1 MKVDLITIF
10 PKVVLDMGEQEEEGI
25 AKDHGAILEIHY
37 LGAHITS
44 YKSLVSQSSCYKHE
58 VVECIKE
65 THQSIV
71 GSDRQP
77 FDDYIV
83 VVDENIDW
91 DSTDPPNPPSVDLIT
106 YFLNLKAD
114 ASVSLDF
121 GKIILPQSRTIFP
134 QDPQKY
140 RERRYVSNCR
150 VFWDNRSPWVPPI
163 SPWGQV
169 KIGLRQKEEGSLVK
183 ALNNLHKNQVELHEK
198 LTIAID
204 LFNQSC
210 RTSLFHRNAAL
221 VLIISA
227 FEALFNIPKEIGG
240 KKSMFTYIMQIYL
253 GFDEDVAD
261 EAEKLYEL
269 RNKIVHGE
277 TATEKRQIF
286 PDQYHSHYEIARNLF
301 EASVRFVLEQYG
313 ELYISPRDKS
323 TMKKHLLELI
333 ASNKKKVEKAIDLL
347 KRFAS
352 GTQDYSEK
360 RSSLREFIKTLSV
373 LNPDDVSAKELL
385 FPYLKATFL
394 MVRKLIQYEKDV
406 VKDLPSCNTKLG
418 VEDRIP
424 YYDKIEGICKEI
436 EKIVRQS
443 GSKFG
448 KHRKM
453 QLDNQIEDLLQVTN
467 DMVLGS
473 SEMTHSGYSVREFVS
488 KSFGAI
494 RAFRKLRSDSN

>member
-1 MKVDLITIF
+1 MKADLITIF
-10 PKVVLDMGEQEEEGI
+10 PKVVLDTGEQEEQKR
-25 AKDHGAILEIHY
+25 AKDHGTMSEIRY

-44 YKSLVSQSSCYKHE
+44 YKSLVSRSSCYRYE

-71 GSDRQP
+71 DSNRQP

-91 DSTDPPNPPSVDLIT
+91 VSTDPPNPPSVDLIT
-106 YFLNLKAD
+106 YFFNLAAD

-121 GKIILPQSRTIFP
+121 GKIILPQ
-134 QDPQKY
+134 DPYKY

-150 VFWDNRSPWVPPI
+150 VSWGKHSPWVLSI
-163 SPWGQV
+163 SQWGQV
-169 KIGLRQKEEGSLVK
+169 KIRLGQKEERSLIK
-183 ALNNLHKNQVELHEK
+183 ALNNLHKNQAKLHEK

-210 RTSLFHRNAAL
+210 RISLFHRNVAL
-221 VLIISA
+221 VLIVSA

-240 KKSMFTYIMQIYL
+240 KKSMLAYVMQIYL
-253 GFDEDVAD
+253 GFDEDVAY
-261 EAEKLYEL
+261 EAVKLYEL

-277 TATEKRQIF
+277 TATEKRQISSG
-286 PDQYHSHYEIARNLF
+286 QYHSHYEIARNLF

-313 ELYISPRDKS
+313 ELYITSRDKS
-323 TMKKHLLELI
+323 IMKKRLLDLI
-333 ASNKKKVEKAIDLL
+333 ASNDKKAQKAIELL
-347 KRFAS
+347 NRFVNS
-352 GTQDYSEK
+352 TQDYSEK
-360 RSSLREFIKTLSV
+360 GFFLREFVKTLSV

-385 FPYLKATFL
+385 FPYLKAVFL
-394 MVRKLIQYEKDV
+394 TVRKLIQYEKDV
-406 VKDLPSCNTKLG
+406 VKDLPSCNTKFG

-453 QLDNQIEDLLQVTN
+453 QLDNQIEDLLQVTD

-473 SEMTHSGYSVREFVS
+473 SEMTHGGYSVREFVS
-488 KSFGAI
+488 RSLGAV
-494 RAFRKLRSDSN
+494 RAFCKLRSGSN